1 MIAADCEK
9 EKCACMRFSKFLSFL
24 TLSGITDMVHIEQ
37 KFNKVHDKFKS
48 QFFYWSIGATRKKL
62 IIGFWYYE
70 IPWHLL
76 TIFMVAW
83 LATFA
88 LHPSM
93 FSAVSLMASGSVFA
107 LTFLVMI
114 IGIYLPVFGSEY
126 FPNLESCSSR
136 YSGDQNLSIQKCK
149 KQQFTLKTLV
159 LIQHVLEQMAGIQN
173 QFLDSKYLQVL
184 SKQYGVSKQGLQVAA
199 REIFLSKSHAGQGR
213 ICTELENSFEEAYTY
228 FQSLNCDRAEQIL
241 KSLESRIMIKK
252 LRKTG

>member
-9 EKCACMRFSKFLSFL
+9 EKCGCMRFSKFLSFL

-93 FSAVSLMASGSVFA
+93 FSAVSLMASDLASGETGFSRCISF
-107 LTFLVMI
+107 
-114 IGIYLPVFGSEY
+114 
-126 FPNLESCSSR
+126 FPA
-136 YSGDQNLSIQKCK
+136 
-149 KQQFTLKTLV
+149 KQPACRQ
-159 LIQHVLEQMAGIQN
+159 AGC
-173 QFLDSKYLQVL
+173 F
-184 SKQYGVSKQGLQVAA
+184 
-199 REIFLSKSHAGQGR
+199 
-213 ICTELENSFEEAYTY
+213 
-228 FQSLNCDRAEQIL
+228 
-241 KSLESRIMIKK
+241 
-252 LRKTG
+252 